1 MTKSPLPGEFEFS
14 DDDLALFGCVERV
27 SEPGELI
34 AAIPALL
41 GFHPSNSVV
50 ALALMGTSASTL
62 GPVMRHDYFPSV
74 RGKPARQMS
83 AALRQ
88 FAAVCNG
95 ERARAVVLVVI
106 TDCSAAETLIDE
118 TIELAEEFEDILGGT
133 CVELADVLCTAAIE
147 CGQPWTSVTRS
158 IHRGTLPD
166 PASSSV
172 AAAQVLGGRVIR
184 RSREELVRW
193 VHGAA
198 RNHEVIAE
206 LIASGRES
214 GTYVGGVDG
223 DGPVQGRVDLVL
235 RHIRRVEGG
244 DHPDPQECAD
254 LVVALTDVHVRDVV
268 LGLAITSVAAAAE
281 QLWLVLTHEVPSPEP
296 LGRQHFSGSLHTC
309 AVTVLWPVLRCRSHC
324 RPIPNTPW
332 LDCWTCPFN
341 PACTPTGSVTL
352 RPSDCPSGNRS
363 ESPAC
368 RRHCR
373 AEASEQRVSDRPDP
387 GGTATHRRR

>member
-1 MTKSPLPGEFEFS
+1 MISDGVCMTTSPLPGEFEFS
-14 DDDLALFGCVERV
+14 DDDLAALLGCVERV
-27 SEPGELI
+27 SDPGELI

-50 ALALMGTSASTL
+50 ALSLMGASASTL

-88 FAAVCNG
+88 FAAVCDG
-95 ERARAVVLVVI
+95 EGARAVVLVVI

-118 TIELAEEFEDILGGT
+118 TIELAEVFEDMLGGT

-147 CGQPWTSVTRS
+147 SGQPWTSVMRS

-198 RNHEVIAE
+198 RNHGTIAR
-206 LIASGRES
+206 LIASRRES
-214 GTYVGGVDG
+214 SAHSGGPSG
-223 DGPVQGRVDLVL
+223 ETAVQRRIDLVL
-235 RHIRRVEGG
+235 EHVRRVAAGA
-244 DHPDPQECAD
+244 HCPDPQECAD
-254 LVVALTDVHVRDVV
+254 LVVALTDVRVRDVV
-268 LGLAITSVAAAAE
+268 LGLAITSVAAHAE
-281 QLWLVLTHEVPSPEP
+281 QLWLVLTHEVPSPERAWPATLLGFFAYVRGDGP
-296 LGRQHFSGSLHTC
+296 LAGVALSAALSADSEHTLAGLLDLSLQSGM
-309 AVTVLWPVLRCRSHC
+309 
-324 RPIPNTPW
+324 
-332 LDCWTCPFN
+332 
-341 PACTPTGSVTL
+341 
-352 RPSDCPSGNRS
+352 
-363 ESPAC
+363 
-368 RRHCR
+368 
-373 AEASEQRVSDRPDP
+373 RPDGIRDLAAVGLSIGESLGITGLP
-387 GGTATHRRR
+387 PALPNGS

>member
-1 MTKSPLPGEFEFS
+1 
-14 DDDLALFGCVERV
+14 
-27 SEPGELI
+27 
-34 AAIPALL
+34 
-41 GFHPSNSVV
+41 
-50 ALALMGTSASTL
+50 
-62 GPVMRHDYFPSV
+62 MRHDYFPSV

-88 FAAVCNG
+88 FAAVCDG
-95 ERARAVVLVVI
+95 EGARAVVLVVI

-118 TIELAEEFEDILGGT
+118 TIELAEVFEDMLGGT

-147 CGQPWTSVTRS
+147 SGQPWTSVMRS

-198 RNHEVIAE
+198 RNHDTIAR
-206 LIASGRES
+206 LIASRRES
-214 GTYVGGVDG
+214 SAHSGGPSG
-223 DGPVQGRVDLVL
+223 ETAVQCRIDLVL
-235 RHIRRVEGG
+235 EHVRRVEAGA
-244 DHPDPQECAD
+244 HRPDPQECAD
-254 LVVALTDVHVRDVV
+254 LVVALTDVRVRDVV
-268 LGLAITSVAAAAE
+268 LGLAITSVAAHAE
-281 QLWLVLTHEVPSPEP
+281 QLCSCSPMKSRCPNE
-296 LGRQHFSGSLHTC
+296 LGRQHFSASLHTC
-309 AVTVLWPVLRCRSHC
+309 VATDLWQVLRCRPRC
-324 RPIPNTPW
+324 RPIRNTPW
-332 LDCWTCPFN
+332 RDCWIYRCN
-341 PACTPTGSVTL
+341 PVCAPTESVTS

-373 AEASEQRVSDRPDP
+373 VEASELRVSGRPDP
-387 GGTATHRRR
+387 GGTAMRRRR

>member
-1 MTKSPLPGEFEFS
+1 MTTSPLPGEFEFS
-14 DDDLALFGCVERV
+14 DDDLAALLGCVERV
-27 SEPGELI
+27 SDPGELI

-50 ALALMGTSASTL
+50 ALSLMGASASTL

-88 FAAVCNG
+88 FAAVCDG
-95 ERARAVVLVVI
+95 EGARAVVLVVI

-118 TIELAEEFEDILGGT
+118 TIELAEVFEDMLGGT

-147 CGQPWTSVTRS
+147 SGQPWTSVTRS

-214 GTYVGGVDG
+214 GMYGGGVDG
-223 DGPVQGRVDLVL
+223 EDPVQDRVDLVL
-235 RHIRRVEGG
+235 KHIRRVEGG

-268 LGLAITSVAAAAE
+268 LGLAITSVAAHAE
-281 QLWLVLTHEVPSPEP
+281 QLWLVLTHEVPSPERAWPATLLGFFAYVRGDGP
-296 LGRQHFSGSLHTC
+296 LAGVALSAALSADSEHTLAGLLDLSLQSGVHPDGIRDLAAVGLSIGESLGIAGLPPALPSGS
-309 AVTVLWPVLRCRSHC
+309 
-324 RPIPNTPW
+324 
-332 LDCWTCPFN
+332 
-341 PACTPTGSVTL
+341 
-352 RPSDCPSGNRS
+352 
-363 ESPAC
+363 
-368 RRHCR
+368 
-373 AEASEQRVSDRPDP
+373 
-387 GGTATHRRR
+387 